1 MLTEPLPTTLDIR
14 KAAARG
20 VSIGGVLKVLDLQRF
35 RPLLA
40 SDEGVIQAQ
49 FAFSRDEENRFLVTL
64 TVGVDVQVICQRCLE
79 PMTTHLASENTL
91 ALVGNDEQ
99 AAQLP
104 RHLEPLI
111 VEGEFSNLRDM
122 VEDELI
128 LAMPP
133 FSYHDLADCKQI
145 EAGLSPPPDDAVGG
159 NRPNPFDVLAQLK
172 PGSEQ

>member
-20 VSIGGVLKVLDLQRF
+20 VRVGGTLKVLDLQRF

-40 SDEGVIQAQ
+40 GDQGVVQVSL
-49 FAFSRDEENRFLVTL
+49 AFSRDEENRCLVALEVEADVLVT
-64 TVGVDVQVICQRCLE
+64 CQRCLE
-79 PMTTHLASENTL
+79 AMVAHLASRNVL
-91 ALVGNDEQ
+91 AVVGSDEQ

-104 RHLEPLI
+104 RNLEPLI
-111 VEGEFSNLRDM
+111 AAGEACNLWDM

-133 FSYHDLADCKQI
+133 FNYHPPGDCEQI
-145 EAGLSPPPDDAVGG
+145 ETGLSEPAVDGAVAS
-159 NRPNPFDVLAQLK
+159 RPNPFDVLAQLK
-172 PGSEQ
+172 RGSE